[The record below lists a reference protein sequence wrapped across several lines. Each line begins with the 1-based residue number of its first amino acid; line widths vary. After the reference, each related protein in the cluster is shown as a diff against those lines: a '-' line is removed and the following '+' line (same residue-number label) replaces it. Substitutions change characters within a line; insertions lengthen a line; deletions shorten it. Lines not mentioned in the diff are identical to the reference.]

1 MGLTPRKVGR
11 RANATI
17 RASARSLVDDY
28 RRAVAAGGSF
38 VVNPE
43 SPPDEQGVFRAHAGV
58 LLEALEH
65 LAEHGTFESVDDW
78 RPLVANAI
86 NRKNE
91 DLPFEERMEKVG
103 AAFNLSP
110 RHAQRLISRSSRAR
124 DKGPKKQ

>member
-43 SPPDEQGVFRAHAGV
+43 SPPDEQGVFRAHA
-58 LLEALEH
+58 
-65 LAEHGTFESVDDW
+65 
-78 RPLVANAI
+78 
-86 NRKNE
+86 
-91 DLPFEERMEKVG
+91 
-103 AAFNLSP
+103 
-110 RHAQRLISRSSRAR
+110 
-124 DKGPKKQ
+124 